1 MKERLESRGNTRVG
15 KSEKKM
21 TRERGKKEWKKRY
34 IKRRERGEGEYFLL
48 ISSSLGEG
56 RRWKAVDKR
65 QI

>member
-21 TRERGKKEWKKRY
+21 TSEWGEKEWKKRY
-34 IKRRERGEGEYFLL
+34 IKRRERGEEEYFPL
-48 ISSSLGEG
+48 ISSSLGKG
-56 RRWKAVDKR
+56 KRWKAVDKR